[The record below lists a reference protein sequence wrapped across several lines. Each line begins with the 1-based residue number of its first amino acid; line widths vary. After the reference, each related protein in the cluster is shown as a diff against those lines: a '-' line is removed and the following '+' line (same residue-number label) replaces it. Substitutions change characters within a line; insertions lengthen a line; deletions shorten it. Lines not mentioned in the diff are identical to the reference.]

1 MRVLEEGNSTN
12 VHDDLRK
19 AGARTVYLTG
29 HEPGGGDRL
38 NYREKLIV
46 LRLSLTVWGTKRKSL
61 RVLLTGSS
69 NVQGIP
75 KYRCEI
81 SSQSNENKD
90 GQDNEA
96 KSFDLGLEI
105 TLKIQELLGDINITA
120 APQSVE
126 RTSEGINHL
135 LKIEDGFHSATYVWG
150 NQLPK
155 GWEQLQELADLLAGV
170 EESNAE

>member
-1 MRVLEEGNSTN
+1 M
-12 VHDDLRK
+12 
-19 AGARTVYLTG
+19 
-29 HEPGGGDRL
+29 
-38 NYREKLIV
+38 
-46 LRLSLTVWGTKRKSL
+46 LRLSLIVWGTKRKSL

-81 SSQSNENKD
+81 SSQDNENKD
-90 GQDNEA
+90 AQDKEV
-96 KSFDLGLEI
+96 KRFDLGLEI
-105 TLKIQELLGDINITA
+105 TLKIQDLLAEINITA

-126 RTSEGINHL
+126 RSSKGINHI

-170 EESNAE
+170 EQSATE